1 MQTAN
6 HLSGGA
12 AGHRTIGRMAA
23 LGCALVMSAGLS
35 AQRVAAP
42 EPVLPIPQPKQVEWQ
57 KRETTAFIHFGLNT
71 FNNREWGYG
80 DSELATFT
88 PSKLDCDQ
96 WVRILKQA
104 GMKEVILTAKHHD
117 GFCLWPSPLTP
128 YSIKN
133 TPYKNGE
140 GNIVGDLEKACRK
153 YGLDLGLYLSPWDR
167 NSRVYATPDYVKY
180 YHAQLRDLLSN
191 YGRVVEV
198 WFDGANGGDG
208 WYGGAKE
215 TRTIDRRH
223 YYDYPTIYAMID
235 SLQPD
240 AIVFGD
246 GGPGCRWVG
255 NEKGFAG
262 ETNWSFLRANTVF
275 PGYEK
280 YYELTSGHADGNQ
293 WTPAE
298 CDVSIRPGWF
308 WHEAEDSRVRSA
320 ANLTDLYYK
329 SVGRNGLMLLNIPPN
344 TDGLISPQDSANV
357 VDFYKNI
364 TAELAN
370 DLLPKA
376 KVKASSVRGKGF
388 EAKRAIDGNYDSYW
402 ATPDGTTSGSL
413 TFTFGK
419 ATKLNRL
426 MLQEYIPLG
435 QRVKSFTVEYV
446 YKGKRQQV
454 PVSEQTT
461 TIGYKRLL
469 RFPTIEAN
477 QLIITFNEA
486 RGPLC
491 INRIGA
497 FFADTPIARGEG
509 VENNANLLPESL
521 PLKFEG
527 ADAAEAKK
535 ATDRNF
541 ETTALFSGNTATID
555 LGEEQTVA
563 TLCYLPDQ
571 ATPARGLVT
580 HYSVKVEDASG
591 AQHEVASGEF
601 SNIKSNPILQTVR
614 FAPVK
619 ARRVLFTATK
629 TADDSNTLG
638 IAELTVH

>member
-1 MQTAN
+1 MQK
-6 HLSGGA
+6 
-12 AGHRTIGRMAA
+12 TIGFFKPTSGRNTSRRMAA
-23 LGCALVMSAGLS
+23 LVCALTATLGLS
-35 AQRVAAP
+35 AQKVAAP
-42 EPVLPIPQPKQVEWQ
+42 EPILPIPQPKQVEWQ
-57 KRETTAFIHFGLNT
+57 KREQTAFIHFGLNT
-71 FNNREWGYG
+71 FNDREWGYG
-80 DSELATFT
+80 DSELATFN
-88 PSKLDCDQ
+88 PKKLDCEQ

-128 YSIKN
+128 YSIRN

-153 YGLDLGLYLSPWDR
+153 YGLELGIYLSPWDR

-191 YGRVVEV
+191 YGKVVEV

-215 TRTIDRRH
+215 KRTIDRKH
-223 YYDYPTIYAMID
+223 YYDYPTIYNMID

-255 NEKGFAG
+255 NERGFAG
-262 ETNWSFLRANTVF
+262 ETNWSFLHSNTVF
-275 PGYEK
+275 PGYDK
-280 YYELTSGHADGNQ
+280 YYELTYGHAEGDQ

-308 WHEAEDSRVRSA
+308 WHETEDNKVRSA

-344 TDGLISPQDSANV
+344 RDGLISPQDSANV
-357 VDFYKNI
+357 VDFHKNI
-364 TAELAN
+364 MAELAN

-376 KVKASSVRGKGF
+376 KVKTTANRGKGF
-388 EAKRAIDGNYDSYW
+388 EAKRMTDGNYDSYW
-402 ATPDGTTSGSL
+402 ATPDGVTTA
-413 TFTFGK
+413 TVTYTFGK

-446 YKGKRQQV
+446 YKGKKQVV

-469 RFPTIEAN
+469 RFPTITAD
-477 QLIITFNEA
+477 QLIIRFDEA

-509 VENNANLLPESL
+509 LETTSQLPESYQ
-521 PLKFEG
+521 LKFEG
-527 ADAAEAKK
+527 ADATEAKK
-535 ATDRNF
+535 ATDRNV
-541 ETTALFSGNTATID
+541 ETTAFFDGKTVTID
-555 LGEEQTVA
+555 LGEEKNVT

-571 ATPARGLVT
+571 ATPAQGTAT
-580 HYSVKVEDASG
+580 HYRVTAIAENGTKTV
-591 AQHEVASGEF
+591 VASGEF

-614 FAPVK
+614 FTPTK
-619 ARRVLFTATK
+619 ARRIVFEATALV
-629 TADDSNTLG
+629 DGGNNIG
-638 IAELTVH
+638 VAEVTVH

>member
-1 MQTAN
+1 MRKTLSYVAQRLMAN
-6 HLSGGA
+6 RA
-12 AGHRTIGRMAA
+12 CRMSV
-23 LGCALVMSAGLS
+23 LGCALLSAANGA
-35 AQRVAAP
+35 AQRVEAP
-42 EPVLPIPQPKQVEWQ
+42 APVYPIPSAKQVAWQ
-57 KRETTAFIHFGLNT
+57 QRETTAFIHFGLNT

-80 DSELATFT
+80 DSPLASFT
-88 PSKLDCDQ
+88 PSRLDCDQ

-104 GMKEVILTAKHHD
+104 GMKEVVLTAKHHD

-133 TPYKNGE
+133 TPYKDGN

-153 YGLDLGLYLSPWDR
+153 YGLELGIYLSPWDR

-180 YHAQLRDLLSN
+180 YHAQLRDLLTN
-191 YGRVVEV
+191 YGKIVEV

-215 TRTIDRRH
+215 TRTIDRRN

-235 SLQPD
+235 SLQPE
-240 AIVFGD
+240 AVVFGD

-262 ETNWSFLRANTVF
+262 ETNWSFLRSNTVF
-275 PGYEK
+275 PGYSK
-280 YYELTSGHADGNQ
+280 SYELTYGHADGDQ

-308 WHEAEDSRVRSA
+308 WHKSQDTQVRTP

-329 SVGRNGLMLLNIPPN
+329 SVGRNSLLLLNIPPN

-364 TAELAN
+364 TAELAH
-370 DLLPKA
+370 DLLPGT
-376 KVKASSVRGKGF
+376 KVKASANRGKGF
-388 EAKRAIDGNYDSYW
+388 DVKRLTDGNYDTYW
-402 ATPDGTTSGSL
+402 ATPDGVSTGTL
-413 TFTFGK
+413 TFTFSK
-419 ATKLNRL
+419 PTKLNRL

-435 QRVKSFTVEYV
+435 QRVEAFTVEYI
-446 YKGKRQQV
+446 YKGVRKAV

-477 QLIITFNEA
+477 QLIISFDKA

-491 INRIGA
+491 INRVGA

-509 VENNANLLPESL
+509 AKSNAALLPESL
-521 PLKFEG
+521 PLKLEG

-535 ATDRNF
+535 ATDRNA
-541 ETTALFSGNTATID
+541 ETTAFFSGNAVTID
-555 LGEEQTVA
+555 LGGEQTVT

-571 ATPARGLVT
+571 ATPAKGTAT
-580 HYSVKVEDASG
+580 HYSVKVEAADG
-591 AQHEVASGEF
+591 TQHEVATGEF

-614 FAPVK
+614 FAPTK
-619 ARRVLFTATK
+619 ARRVIFTATK
-629 TADDSNTLG
+629 TVDDSATLG
-638 IAELTVH
+638 IAEITVH

>member
-1 MQTAN
+1 MRNAILQSSRW
-6 HLSGGA
+6 LGSK
-12 AGHRTIGRMAA
+12 RLCQMII
-23 LGCALVMSAGLS
+23 LGCALLTAAEMS
-35 AQRVAAP
+35 AQRVEPPAP
-42 EPVLPIPQPKQVEWQ
+42 VYPIPSAKQVEWQ

-88 PSKLDCDQ
+88 PSKLDCEQ

-133 TPYKNGE
+133 TPYKDGN
-140 GNIVGDLEKACRK
+140 GNIVGELEKACRK
-153 YGLDLGLYLSPWDR
+153 YGLELGLYLSPWDR

-180 YHAQLRDLLSN
+180 YHAQLRDLLTN
-191 YGRVVEV
+191 YGKIVEV

-215 TRTIDRRH
+215 TRTIDRRN

-240 AIVFGD
+240 AVVFGD

-255 NEKGFAG
+255 NERGYAG
-262 ETNWSFLRANTVF
+262 ETNWSFLRSHTVY
-275 PGYEK
+275 PGYDK
-280 YYELTSGHADGNQ
+280 SYELTYGHADGDQ
-293 WTPAE
+293 WIPAE

-308 WHEAEDSRVRSA
+308 WHRSQDKQVRSA

-329 SVGRNGLMLLNIPPN
+329 SVGRNGLLLLNIPPN
-344 TDGLISPQDSANV
+344 TDGLFSPQDSANV

-364 TAELAN
+364 TAELSH

-376 KVKASSVRGKGF
+376 KVKASANRGKGY
-388 EAKRAIDGNYDSYW
+388 EAKQLTDGNYDSYW
-402 ATPDGTTSGSL
+402 ATPDGVSSATL
-413 TFTFGK
+413 TFTFNK
-419 ATKLNRL
+419 PTKLNRL

-435 QRVKSFTVEYV
+435 QRVQAFTVEYV
-446 YKGKRQQV
+446 YKGERKAV

-477 QLIITFNEA
+477 QIIIRFDKA

-509 VENNANLLPESL
+509 TKNNANLLPESL
-521 PLKFEG
+521 PLKFE
-527 ADAAEAKK
+527 DAEAKEAKK
-535 ATDRNF
+535 ATDRNA
-541 ETTALFSGNTATID
+541 ETTAFFNGNTITID
-555 LGEEQTVA
+555 LGTEHTIS

-571 ATPARGLVT
+571 ATPARGVAT
-580 HYSVKVEDASG
+580 HYAVKVEDANG
-591 AQHEVASGEF
+591 TQHEVAAGEF

-614 FAPVK
+614 FAPTK
-619 ARRVLFTATK
+619 ARRVLFTATR
-629 TADDSNTLG
+629 TTDSSNSVG
-638 IAELTVH
+638 VAEITVH

>member
-1 MQTAN
+1 MKPVKLLRA
-6 HLSGGA
+6 LSL
-12 AGHRTIGRMAA
+12 AA
-23 LGCALVMSAGLS
+23 LAIAPLTAA
-35 AQRVAAP
+35 AQRPTAPAPVYPIP
-42 EPVLPIPQPKQVEWQ
+42 EPRQVAWQ
-57 KRETTAFIHFGLNT
+57 QRETTAFIHFGLNT
-71 FNNREWGYG
+71 FNNREWGFG

-88 PSKLDCDQ
+88 PRHADADQ

-128 YSIKN
+128 YTIRN
-133 TPYKNGE
+133 TPYANGE
-140 GNIVGDLEKACRK
+140 ANIVADLERACRK
-153 YGLDLGLYLSPWDR
+153 YGLELGIYLSPWDR

-180 YHAQLRDLLSN
+180 YHAQLRDLLTN
-191 YGRVVEV
+191 YGKIVEV

-208 WYGGAKE
+208 WYGGARE
-215 TRTIDRRH
+215 TRTIDRRN

-235 SLQPD
+235 SLQPE

-262 ETNWSFLRANTVF
+262 ETNWSFLRSNTVF

-280 YYELTSGHADGNQ
+280 HHELTYGHADGDQ

-308 WHEAEDSRVRSA
+308 WHASEDNQVRSA

-329 SVGRNGLMLLNIPPN
+329 SVGRNALMLLNIPPN

-357 VDFYKNI
+357 VDFYHNI
-364 TAELAN
+364 QAELAN

-376 KVKASSVRGKGF
+376 RVKASANRGKGF
-388 EAKRAIDGNYDSYW
+388 EVKHLTDGQYDTYW
-402 ATPDGTTSGSL
+402 ATPDGVTTATL
-413 TFTFGK
+413 TFSFPRT
-419 ATKLNRL
+419 TRLNRL

-435 QRVKSFTVEYV
+435 QRVRSFTLEYV
-446 YKGKRQQV
+446 HKGKRQAI

-469 RFPTIEAN
+469 RFPTIEAD
-477 QLIITFNEA
+477 QVIVRFDDA

-491 INRIGA
+491 INRVGA

-509 VENNANLLPESL
+509 VEQASQLPESYKL
-521 PLKFEG
+521 TL
-527 ADAAEAKK
+527 ASVDASEAQK
-535 ATDRNF
+535 ATDRNTS
-541 ETTALFSGNTATID
+541 TTALIAGSSVTLD
-555 LGEEQTVA
+555 LGQEQTVT

-571 ATPARGLVT
+571 ATPARGIVT
-580 HYSVKVEDASG
+580 NYRLTAIAADG
-591 AQHEVASGEF
+591 TRTTVAEGEF
-601 SNIKSNPILQTVR
+601 SNIRNNPVLQTLR
-614 FAPVK
+614 FSPVK
-619 ARRVLFTATK
+619 AQQLLFEATR
-629 TADDSNTLG
+629 TADATGQMG
-638 IAELTVH
+638 IAEITVH

>member
-1 MQTAN
+1 MKRRNLLSLLAATA
-6 HLSGGA
+6 
-12 AGHRTIGRMAA
+12 IAA
-23 LGCALVMSAGLS
+23 LALPLQ
-35 AQRVAAP
+35 AQRPKAP
-42 EPVLPIPQPKQVEWQ
+42 EPVYPIPEPRQVAWQ
-57 KRETTAFIHFGLNT
+57 QRETTAFIHFGLNT
-71 FNNREWGYG
+71 FNNREWGFG
-80 DSELATFT
+80 DSELSTFT
-88 PSKLDCDQ
+88 PTHLDCDQ
-96 WVRILKQA
+96 WARILKQA
-104 GMKEVILTAKHHD
+104 GMKEIILTAKHHD

-128 YSIKN
+128 YSIRN
-133 TPYKNGE
+133 TPYADGN
-140 GNIVGDLEKACRK
+140 GNIVADLAKACEK
-153 YGLDLGLYLSPWDR
+153 YGLDFGVYLSPWDR

-191 YGRVVEV
+191 YGKIVEV

-215 TRTIDRRH
+215 RRTIDRRH

-235 SLQPD
+235 SLQPE

-262 ETNWSFLRANTVF
+262 ETNWSFLRSNTVF

-280 YYELTSGHADGNQ
+280 YYELTYGHADGDQ

-308 WHEAEDSRVRSA
+308 WHAAEDDKVRSA

-357 VDFYKNI
+357 VDFHKNI

-376 KVKASSVRGKGF
+376 KVTATSNRGKGF
-388 EAKRAIDGNYDSYW
+388 ELRHLVDGNYDSYW
-402 ATPDGTTSGSL
+402 ATPDGVTSATVTFKFSRTTR
-413 TFTFGK
+413 
-419 ATKLNRL
+419 LNRL

-435 QRVKSFTVEYV
+435 QRVKAFTVEYV
-446 YKGKRQQV
+446 HKGKRQAV

-469 RFPTIEAN
+469 RFPTIEAE
-477 QLIITFNEA
+477 QLIIRFDDA

-509 VENNANLLPESL
+509 QETYNQLPESL

-527 ADAAEAKK
+527 ASADVAKQ
-535 ATDRNF
+535 ATDRNV
-541 ETTALFSGNTATID
+541 ETTALFNGKSVTID
-555 LGEEQTVA
+555 LGEEQTVT

-571 ATPARGLVT
+571 ATPARGLAT
-580 HYSVKVEDASG
+580 HYRLTAVAADGTRTQV
-591 AQHEVASGEF
+591 AQGEF
-601 SNIKSNPILQTVR
+601 SNIRNNPVLQTLR
-614 FAPVK
+614 FAAVK
-619 ARRVLFTATK
+619 AQKLILEATAT
-629 TADDSNTLG
+629 ADGGDTLG
-638 IAELTVH
+638 VAEITVH